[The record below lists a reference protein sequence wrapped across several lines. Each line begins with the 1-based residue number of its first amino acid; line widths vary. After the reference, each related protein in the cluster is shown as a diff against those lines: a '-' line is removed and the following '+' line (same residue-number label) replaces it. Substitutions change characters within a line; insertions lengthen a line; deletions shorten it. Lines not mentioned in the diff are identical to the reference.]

1 MLGDLVRRDGNP
13 VREAR
18 ATVRRPHKEKR
29 KPLPRPA
36 DAPGVDRFPALLQP
50 GVRTFDGRRPLL
62 RFVQAAEHPTLAA
75 CCRTEGTSPST
86 MTVQLQHLER
96 DLQGQL
102 LIRGQYGHRMRLT
115 GFGQKVLA
123 AARPLAGLL
132 GDLQRGAEAR

>member
-1 MLGDLVRRDGNP
+1 
-13 VREAR
+13 
-18 ATVRRPHKEKR
+18 
-29 KPLPRPA
+29 
-36 DAPGVDRFPALLQP
+36 
-50 GVRTFDGRRPLL
+50 
-62 RFVQAAEHPTLAA
+62 
-75 CCRTEGTSPST
+75 

-132 GDLQRGAEAR
+132 GNLQRGAEER